1 MNINQEEN
9 EKSNN
14 ILRKIKYN
22 FNKNAIQP
30 ARIYSSFK
38 QRPITSSKI
47 KKTWKI
53 NKLISF
59 DKTTLDI
66 PYFGNTFYTSKYFSN
81 KIYLKKN
88 SFVWGKKKL
97 KKPNKYF
104 EKEELFDRVIKL
116 QNTVNKL
123 NNKTNKQKIEIN
135 KQKKEIKK
143 QNKILNEVNTKFFFD
158 KLLNDDDEQNYGKG
172 DLEKKLNEDYKTINT
187 LSKRRSY
194 STVEL
199 KENNFNYISNKLLN
213 NLNTNNLKD
222 LYKKVLKQNEI
233 KEQEIIRLKEKIES
247 IKFSNETF
255 LSNIKLQYKQ
265 LQNDNNKKIS
275 EINELKK
282 SSKCTKYNEIMK
294 EKEIYEKE
302 MLKIK
307 NKFYKVL
314 RVLQKYKNCFEEN
327 KILVEEI
334 NKKDI
339 KINKLENEIILFS
352 KNSEN
357 LIETLR
363 KEINKKNKKI
373 QKLENEIKKYNC
385 LYNNIHKEDNKKIN
399 FYNKGFKLLFQNQNN
414 NENNDNNI
422 NYNKKDNNDIK
433 YENYNIEN
441 NNIENNNI
449 ENNNIEN
456 NNIENINI
464 ENNINQINNNDKNN
478 NNEEI
483 RLNTQN
489 EKNDNN
495 NDNKDDNK
503 DDESNKNKNIFINH
517 NLNFSNKINNI
528 VNQSHSSHSSRANLF
543 SASLRNINLRKE
555 KINNIENNNILK
567 NSRILEIIN
576 LYPELYQ
583 LFIEMKKRNI
593 NDNKT
598 YINEVLMKLKEE
610 NSNIDNKNI
619 YYNSII
625 KLFNIEDENSK
636 KIIEILSNK
645 EFEENKS
652 LQEIKIHQIKLF
664 NELYNHKRENNNKD
678 ILNNKLMCINIDEFN
693 NIVNKYDN
701 CESGYVFFNQMI
713 LIIKELKLEDYIEDI
728 LILTKESD
736 IFDLMNY
743 NNILDIIT
751 KKNESINKEENEEK
765 EKKEEKNEEKDE
777 KNEEKDLKDEKDEKD
792 ENNQKEEKDE
802 NNENNENLSLNDVE
816 NELKNQEEKENVVED
831 KIFKNLAH
839 IILIEG
845 STPNAY
851 ISSLKESIKI
861 GENDNLTEVIDPEKF
876 FNFLK
881 EKNITLC
888 EEEKEEIINQNGI
901 KIEDKYVYIDYE
913 KIIEKIFDY
922 MKNDEGIS
930 NDEDFMKN
938 IKSMEIE
945 GMD

>member
-30 ARIYSSFK
+30 ARIYSSLK

-158 KLLNDDDEQNYGKG
+158 KLLNDDEQNYGKG
-172 DLEKKLNEDYKTINT
+172 DLEKKLKEDYKTINT

-213 NLNTNNLKD
+213 KLNTNNLKD

-265 LQNDNNKKIS
+265 LQNENNKKIN

-339 KINKLENEIILFS
+339 
-352 KNSEN
+352 
-357 LIETLR
+357 
-363 KEINKKNKKI
+363 
-373 QKLENEIKKYNC
+373 
-385 LYNNIHKEDNKKIN
+385 
-399 FYNKGFKLLFQNQNN
+399 
-414 NENNDNNI
+414 
-422 NYNKKDNNDIK
+422 
-433 YENYNIEN
+433 
-441 NNIENNNI
+441 
-449 ENNNIEN
+449 
-456 NNIENINI
+456 
-464 ENNINQINNNDKNN
+464 
-478 NNEEI
+478 
-483 RLNTQN
+483 
-489 EKNDNN
+489 
-495 NDNKDDNK
+495 
-503 DDESNKNKNIFINH
+503 
-517 NLNFSNKINNI
+517 
-528 VNQSHSSHSSRANLF
+528 
-543 SASLRNINLRKE
+543 
-555 KINNIENNNILK
+555 
-567 NSRILEIIN
+567 
-576 LYPELYQ
+576 
-583 LFIEMKKRNI
+583 
-593 NDNKT
+593 
-598 YINEVLMKLKEE
+598 
-610 NSNIDNKNI
+610 
-619 YYNSII
+619 
-625 KLFNIEDENSK
+625 
-636 KIIEILSNK
+636 
-645 EFEENKS
+645 
-652 LQEIKIHQIKLF
+652 
-664 NELYNHKRENNNKD
+664 
-678 ILNNKLMCINIDEFN
+678 
-693 NIVNKYDN
+693 
-701 CESGYVFFNQMI
+701 
-713 LIIKELKLEDYIEDI
+713 
-728 LILTKESD
+728 
-736 IFDLMNY
+736 
-743 NNILDIIT
+743 
-751 KKNESINKEENEEK
+751 
-765 EKKEEKNEEKDE
+765 
-777 KNEEKDLKDEKDEKD
+777 
-792 ENNQKEEKDE
+792 
-802 NNENNENLSLNDVE
+802 
-816 NELKNQEEKENVVED
+816 
-831 KIFKNLAH
+831 
-839 IILIEG
+839 
-845 STPNAY
+845 
-851 ISSLKESIKI
+851 
-861 GENDNLTEVIDPEKF
+861 
-876 FNFLK
+876 
-881 EKNITLC
+881 
-888 EEEKEEIINQNGI
+888 
-901 KIEDKYVYIDYE
+901 
-913 KIIEKIFDY
+913 
-922 MKNDEGIS
+922 
-930 NDEDFMKN
+930 
-938 IKSMEIE
+938 
-945 GMD
+945 